1 MLHQYR
7 FASQRFA
14 ASGRVVGPSGECPW
28 DANLCAGI
36 SAMSTALRDKY
47 RKLLR
52 SEFERSQPMSAFRCW
67 AALQMGLATG
77 SRPRVDRE
85 CKHLDGHPQ
94 YSARAREIQ
103 EAVRKRG

>member
-1 MLHQYR
+1 MPDGISAEWSLLGCMLHQYR

-52 SEFERSQPMSAFRCW
+52 GEFERSQPMSAPPY
-67 AALQMGLATG
+67 
-77 SRPRVDRE
+77 RP
-85 CKHLDGHPQ
+85 
-94 YSARAREIQ
+94 
-103 EAVRKRG
+103 